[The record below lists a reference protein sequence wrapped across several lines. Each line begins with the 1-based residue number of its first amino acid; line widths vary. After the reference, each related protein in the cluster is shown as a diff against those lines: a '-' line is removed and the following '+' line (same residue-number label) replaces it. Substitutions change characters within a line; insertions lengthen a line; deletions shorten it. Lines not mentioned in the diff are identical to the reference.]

1 MTIAPIFT
9 VWFVRFD
16 RIGLVRLNH
25 LRDASKW
32 IIQVWEAVRRITY
45 HWHVRFDR
53 NGLFRLDSN
62 RLIRLNHLRV
72 AIRVEEAI
80 RMTIAPVLTVWFVRF
95 DRIELR
101 FITRI
106 WGELKVFFGSIRFL
120 GGTLCPVD
128 VVKDSI
134 EITKTST
141 GLEKVPFLPLIK
153 VVLQPTVHLFLVPS
167 VASGN

>member
-1 MTIAPIFT
+1 M
-9 VWFVRFD
+9 
-16 RIGLVRLNH
+16 
-25 LRDASKW
+25 
-32 IIQVWEAVRRITY
+32 
-45 HWHVRFDR
+45 
-53 NGLFRLDSN
+53 
-62 RLIRLNHLRV
+62 IRLNHLRV

-95 DRIELR
+95 DWVELR

-106 WGELKVFFGSIRFL
+106 WRELQVFFGSIRFL

-134 EITKTST
+134 EITKAST